1 MRLRRSTGTKR
12 DLKVLLA
19 PQETEMCYWHHISFG
34 SDTGTRNENIATG
47 TIFRCIKKYNY
58 SLVYEGQLNCEA
70 GTGRIE
76 SIIILITSSKISFFL
91 YKLFIKLFLKF
102 FYHN

>member
-1 MRLRRSTGTKR
+1 MLLACTTG

-58 SLVYEGQLNCEA
+58 SLVYEGQLNCEKMCPF
-70 GTGRIE
+70 TFVE
-76 SIIILITSSKISFFL
+76 NK
-91 YKLFIKLFLKF
+91 
-102 FYHN
+102 